1 MSGPLTG
8 VRVVEI
14 AGIGPGPFC
23 SMMLADM
30 GAQVLRVQRHERT
43 VRAIRPNPVAGRGM
57 QAITLDLK
65 SPVARDA
72 VLRIVESSDVLVEG
86 FRPGVMERLGLGP
99 EDCMARNPRLIYGRM
114 TGWGQHG
121 PLAQRAGHDI
131 NYIALTGVLAA
142 IGTAQSGP
150 VPPLNLVGDF
160 GGGGMMLAFGIAC
173 ALFETERSGK
183 GQVIDAA
190 MTDGASLLM
199 ATTFG
204 QYAAGRWSL
213 ERENN
218 LLDGAAP
225 FYTTYRCADGKWIAV
240 GAIEPQFYAALIR
253 GLGLELGPFEPQHDR
268 SQWAQRKQRLAD
280 SFATRTRDEWCAV
293 FDGTDACVDP
303 VLDMAEALQ
312 HPHHAARGT
321 FPEIEGTRQPA
332 PAPRFSRTVSHLRPR
347 GKAAPHEVLAAFGF
361 SDEDIATLLERAG
374 E

>member
-65 SPVARDA
+65 SAVARDA

-173 ALFETERSGK
+173 ALFEAERSGK

-321 FPEIEGTRQPA
+321 FPEFEGTRQPA

-361 SDEDIATLLERAG
+361 SDEDIAMLLERAG

>member
-1 MSGPLTG
+1 
-8 VRVVEI
+8 
-14 AGIGPGPFC
+14 
-23 SMMLADM
+23 
-30 GAQVLRVQRHERT
+30 
-43 VRAIRPNPVAGRGM
+43 M

>member
-99 EDCMARNPRLIYGRM
+99 EDCMSRNPRLIYGRM

-121 PLAQRAGHDI
+121 PLSQRAGHDI

-321 FPEIEGTRQPA
+321 FPELEGTRQPA

>member
-253 GLGLELGPFEPQHDR
+253 GLGLELGLFEPQHDR